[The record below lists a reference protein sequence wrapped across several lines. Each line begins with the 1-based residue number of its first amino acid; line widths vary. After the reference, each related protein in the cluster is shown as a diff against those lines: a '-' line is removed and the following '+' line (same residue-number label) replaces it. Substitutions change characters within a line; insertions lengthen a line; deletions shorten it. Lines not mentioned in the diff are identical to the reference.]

1 MPLRDRVRTR
11 AAAFLVLL
19 SLAGLPGAAFAV
31 RPALLVAAE
40 AGALTAPN
48 APGPAAP
55 RALAVHALL
64 DRLGLPGLE
73 PIGSVARQA
82 SGRLAAGAA
91 PGARGVRF
99 ARLDVAGRSDAE
111 VEAVAA
117 ELRASGLFRAVTRN
131 RSLRLALV
139 PNDPYYVDQWHVLQL
154 GNDADIDLVPA
165 WDLETGDAGVTI
177 AILDTG
183 VDLAHPDLSSKI
195 RVNPGEV
202 AANGLDDDGNGY
214 IDDVRGW
221 DFGDGDAN
229 AMPTAFYDPASGIDA
244 GFHGT
249 FGAGLAAAAS
259 NNNVGIVGV
268 AWQCRIL
275 PLKISNASSEI
286 PLDAVTEAVE
296 YAADNGADILNM
308 SFGAPGDSGVAEYF
322 QALVDL
328 ATNAG
333 ALVVAAAGNDGV
345 SDPFYPAAC
354 EGALSVGATD
364 DLNQRASFSNWGS
377 WVDVAAPGQ
386 FLWSSICRNYTVD
399 FASALFYQF
408 LWAWDGVNPYM
419 YGDGT
424 SFASPIASGVAAL
437 VLSQYPGLPPAL
449 LEQHLIDTGD
459 AIAWDQPMGPKVNA
473 HQALLVPVSGVGDD
487 AASAPRVAPLSLAAS
502 PNPFL
507 SSATVHFRMEE
518 PAPVRLTVHDAA
530 GRLVRELAA
539 GERGAG
545 EHTVSW
551 DGRSNDGR
559 PAPRGVYFAR
569 ITAGQRAAYA
579 KLVRE

>member
-1 MPLRDRVRTR
+1 VPLRDRLRSF
-11 AAAFLVLL
+11 AAALPVLL
-19 SLAGLPGAAFAV
+19 LGFADS
-31 RPALLVAAE
+31 RPAAAVAPDILVAVGAE
-40 AGALTAPN
+40 ALVAPSS
-48 APGPAAP
+48 AGRVAP
-55 RALAVHALL
+55 RALEVRALL
-64 DRLGLPGLE
+64 DRLGLDELR
-73 PIGSVARQA
+73 PIGPAAR
-82 SGRLAAGAA
+82 SGDGSLATAPDRSSARL
-91 PGARGVRF
+91 RF
-99 ARLDVAGRSDAE
+99 ARLDVGGRSDAE
-111 VEAVAA
+111 VEAVVS

-131 RSLRLALV
+131 RNLRLALV

-154 GNDADIDLVPA
+154 GNDADIDLIPA

-195 RVNPGEV
+195 FVNPGEV

-221 DFGDGDAN
+221 DFGDGDAS

-333 ALVVAAAGNDGV
+333 ALVVAAAGNDGL

-354 EGALSVGATD
+354 DGALSVGATD
-364 DLNQRASFSNWGS
+364 ELNQRASFSNWGS

-386 FLWSSICRNYTVD
+386 FLWSSICRNYSVD

-424 SFASPIASGVAAL
+424 SFACPITAGVAAL

-449 LEQHLIDTGD
+449 LEQHLITTGD

-473 HQALLVPVSGVGDD
+473 HQALLVPVSGVGDEV
-487 AASAPRVAPLSLAAS
+487 AAPRVAPLSLAAF
-502 PNPFL
+502 PNPFQ
-507 SSATVHFRMEE
+507 SAAHLQFTLEE
-518 PAPVRLTVHDAA
+518 SAPVRVTLHDAA
-530 GRLVRELAA
+530 GRLVRELDT
-539 GERGAG
+539 GERPAG
-545 EHTVSW
+545 QHALSW
-551 DGRSNDGR
+551 DGRLDDGR
-559 PAPRGVYFAR
+559 GAPRGVYFAR
-569 ITAGQRAAYA
+569 IVAGPRAAYA

>member
-1 MPLRDRVRTR
+1 VPLRDRVRMSL
-11 AAAFLVLL
+11 AALLVLL
-19 SLAGLPGAAFAV
+19 FGFADS
-31 RPALLVAAE
+31 RPAAAVAPEILVAIEAE
-40 AGALTAPN
+40 ALTAPSSS
-48 APGPAAP
+48 GRSAP
-55 RALAVHALL
+55 RAIEVRALL
-64 DRLGLPGLE
+64 DRLGLSELL
-73 PIGSVARQA
+73 PIGPAARFGGGSA
-82 SGRLAAGAA
+82 ATAPDRAPARL
-91 PGARGVRF
+91 RF
-99 ARLDVAGRSDAE
+99 ARLDVDGRTASE
-111 VEAVAA
+111 IEFLQE

-131 RSLRLALV
+131 RNLRLALV

-195 RVNPGEV
+195 RVNSGEV

-221 DFGDGDAN
+221 DFGDGDAS

-259 NNNVGIVGV
+259 NNGVGIVGV

-296 YAADNGADILNM
+296 YAADNGAHILNM

-328 ATNAG
+328 ATDAG
-333 ALVVAAAGNDGV
+333 ALVVAAAGNDGL
-345 SDPFYPAAC
+345 SDFFYPAAC
-354 EGALSVGATD
+354 DGALSVGATD
-364 DLNQRASFSNWGS
+364 DLNQRASFSNWGA

-399 FASALFYQF
+399 FASSLFYQF

-424 SFASPIASGVAAL
+424 SFASPIAAGVAAL

-449 LEQHLIDTGD
+449 LEQHLIATGD
-459 AIAWDQPMGPKVNA
+459 ALTYDQPMGPKVNA
-473 HQALLVPVSGVGDD
+473 HQAVLVPVSGVGDGVVT
-487 AASAPRVAPLSLAAS
+487 APRVPPLSLAAT
-502 PNPFL
+502 PNPFVSA
-507 SSATVHFRMEE
+507 SSLHFALED
-518 PAPVRLTVHDAA
+518 PASVRLTLHDAA
-530 GRLVRELAA
+530 GRLVRELDS
-539 GERGAG
+539 GERGPG
-545 EHTVSW
+545 EYTLSW
-551 DGRSNDGR
+551 DGRLDDGR
-559 PAPRGVYFAR
+559 AAPRGVYFAR
-569 ITAGQRAAYA
+569 IVAGPRAAYA